1 MDQKELMRRIIQTD
15 GVNDWTFVYRD
26 KKERF
31 GGGHKIDVESTVTC
45 DQHVQVRENG
55 KCISPSALVRP
66 PKPHPSLAGCWVSL
80 GEKHHSAA
88 HFPQETRTSLC

>member
-1 MDQKELMRRIIQTD
+1 MDQKELMRRIIQTE

-31 GGGHKIDVESTVTC
+31 SGGHKKDMESKITC

-55 KCISPSALVRP
+55 KGIFPLALVRP
-66 PKPHPSLAGCWVSL
+66 AKPIHLCSWVSL
-80 GEKHHSAA
+80 GEKHHCAP
-88 HFPQETRTSLC
+88 HFPQETRSSLC